1 MKRLFLL
8 SWACCLF
15 AFAQAAS
22 TLTLTASD
30 GAPGDTVV
38 LTASLSSDDVVV
50 AAEVTIPVGENIS
63 YVPGSAVLNAARSN
77 GHVISASKVGTDLR
91 VYIYSMGLQPLA
103 GTTGELFSCRLVLGD
118 EPMVCTLSPQAVLSN
133 AAGTSLP
140 CSVQPASLT
149 ILAPK
154 MQVVNP
160 TIDYGHIPIRST
172 YTQSLQIRN
181 TGTTPLTVSAI
192 DCSAAEF
199 AALGLPIT
207 VAAGAAQSVT
217 VQYAP
222 VNRGAVSETAVITS
236 DAVNGQF
243 IAVKTVSLVAD
254 PFSVNE
260 LHVGNTS
267 GIADDTVSVPL
278 TMNNMEP
285 IVAGEVS
292 FKMPKQLVPVSSGF
306 TLSSRAT
313 NHQTMMQVHGDTVT
327 YYFFSPT
334 NSPLK
339 DDDGELGT
347 IRLAID
353 GTSGYYYLYPTKVVL
368 ANAASEN
375 MVSATS
381 NGYVRALSPRI
392 SAATT
397 LSLPATAVTDTAVAT
412 FSVRNTGSAP
422 LTIDKVTFLQEG
434 FTCITPL
441 PIIINNGN
449 TGSIE
454 VQFIPTK
461 EGTYSTTMQ
470 VYSNDPVERMMSVS
484 VSDSVYEPNEL
495 SLMGQQ
501 MATYYMLNV
510 YLTNYSEI
518 TAMQFDI
525 SGLPETNVNSANS
538 DRLTQ
543 HSAMLVPLGGGV
555 YRVIVYSMNNVAISD
570 HNGEILQLYFPI
582 GDLSQISSDITN
594 IVLSTPDGKNKNS
607 SATVHWD
614 GQIEPVIE
622 TDIEQMNTYTF
633 PYIKVLHNGHL
644 LIERNGI
651 RYDARGVRV
660 K

>member
-15 AFAQAAS
+15 AFVQAAS
-22 TLTLTASD
+22 VLTLTASD

-38 LTASLSSDDVVV
+38 LTASLSSEDVVV
-50 AAEVTIPVGENIS
+50 AAEVTVPIGENIS
-63 YVPGSAVLNAARSN
+63 YVPGSALLNAARSN

-103 GTTGELFSCRLVLGD
+103 GASGELFSCRLVLGD

-199 AALGLPIT
+199 AALGLPVT

-243 IAVKTVSLVAD
+243 IAVKTVSLIAD

-267 GIADDTVSVPL
+267 GIADDTVSVSL

-292 FKMPKQLVPVSSGF
+292 FKMPKQLVPVSNGL

-327 YYFFSPT
+327 YYFFSPD

-339 DDDGELGT
+339 DDDGVLGT

-461 EGTYSTTMQ
+461 EGSYSTTMQ
-470 VYSNDPVERMMSVS
+470 VYSNDPVERLHSVHVS
-484 VSDSVYEPNEL
+484 VTIHEPN
-495 SLMGQQ
+495 LMTLTGQQ
-501 MATYYMLNV
+501 NGSDYVLSV
-510 YLTNYSEI
+510 GLQNYSDI
-518 TAMQFDI
+518 AALQFDM
-525 SGLPETNVNSANS
+525 SGLPLANVSLSSSN
-538 DRLTQ
+538 RLSQ
-543 HSAMLVPLGGGV
+543 HSVMLVPLGEGN
-555 YRVIVYSMNNVAISD
+555 YRIIAFSMANTPIEG
-570 HNGEILQLYFPI
+570 HQGEILQIRFPLNDI
-582 GDLSQISSDITN
+582 CQISSDITN
-594 IVLSTPDGKNKNS
+594 MVVSTPDGKNKS
-607 SATVHWD
+607 SAVTVHWESRRQYKLTIQVND
-614 GQIEPVIE
+614 TEHCTISTKELE
-622 TDIEQMNTYTF
+622 
-633 PYIKVLHNGHL
+633 
-644 LIERNGI
+644 
-651 RYDARGVRV
+651 
-660 K
+660 

>member
-38 LTASLSSDDVVV
+38 LTASLSSEDVVV
-50 AAEVTIPVGENIS
+50 AAEVTIPIGENIS
-63 YVPGSAVLNAARSN
+63 YVPGSALLNAARSN

-192 DCSAAEF
+192 DCSATEF

-207 VAAGAAQSVT
+207 IAAGATQSVT

-292 FKMPKQLVPVSSGF
+292 FKMPKQLIPVSNGF

-327 YYFFSPT
+327 YYFFSPD

-353 GTSGYYYLYPTKVVL
+353 GTSGYYYLYPIKVVL
-368 ANAASEN
+368 ANATSEN

-434 FTCITPL
+434 FRCITPL
-441 PIIINNGN
+441 PITINNGN

-454 VQFIPTK
+454 VQFIPAK
-461 EGTYSTTMQ
+461 EGSYSTTMQ
-470 VYSNDPVERMMSVS
+470 VYSNDPVERLHSVNVS
-484 VSDSVYEPNEL
+484 VTIHEPN
-495 SLMGQQ
+495 LMTLAGQQ
-501 MATYYMLNV
+501 DGSDYVLSV
-510 YLTNYSEI
+510 GLQNYSDI
-518 TAMQFDI
+518 AALQFDM
-525 SGLPETNVNSANS
+525 SGLPSANVS
-538 DRLTQ
+538 LSSSNRLSQ
-543 HSAMLVPLGGGV
+543 HSVMLVPLGEGK
-555 YRVIVYSMNNVAISD
+555 YRIIAFSMANTPIEG
-570 HNGEILQLYFPI
+570 HQGEILQIRFPLNDI
-582 GDLSQISSDITN
+582 CQISSDITN
-594 IVLSTPDGKNKNS
+594 MVVSTPDGKNKS
-607 SATVHWD
+607 SAVTVHWESRRQYKLTIQVND
-614 GQIEPVIE
+614 TEHCTISTKELE
-622 TDIEQMNTYTF
+622 
-633 PYIKVLHNGHL
+633 
-644 LIERNGI
+644 
-651 RYDARGVRV
+651 
-660 K
+660 